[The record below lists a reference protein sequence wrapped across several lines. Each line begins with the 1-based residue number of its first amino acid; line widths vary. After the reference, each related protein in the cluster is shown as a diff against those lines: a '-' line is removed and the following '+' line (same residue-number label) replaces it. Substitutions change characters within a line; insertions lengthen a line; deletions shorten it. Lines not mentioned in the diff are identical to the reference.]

1 MKYYIIRINETC
13 SNEGCSFGMDR
24 LNLTSWKAIKKELIE
39 TANRAGTEHEL
50 ELVEVIDNNHASNGH
65 FMGMGIT
72 EKTLTK
78 IKFGASVFEKQLQ
91 GIFA

>member
-1 MKYYIIRINETC
+1 MKYYMVRIKETC

-24 LNLTSWKAIKKELIE
+24 LNLASWKAMKKELIE

-50 ELVEVIDNNHASNGH
+50 ELVEVIDNNHASNSH
-65 FMGMGIT
+65 FIGMGIT

-91 GIFA
+91 RIFA